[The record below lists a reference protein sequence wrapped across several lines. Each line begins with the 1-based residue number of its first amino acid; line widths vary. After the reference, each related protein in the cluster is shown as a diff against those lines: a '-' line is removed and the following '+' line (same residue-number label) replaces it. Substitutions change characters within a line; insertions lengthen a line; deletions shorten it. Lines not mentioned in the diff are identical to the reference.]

1 MNPGDFDQ
9 RIVIQ
14 SFVPA
19 ESSVVAVV
27 DTFEQ
32 RVTNDFGELVSE
44 SCVVDA
50 IQDDLGGIAQDYF
63 GQRRVDFTTL
73 AAVWA
78 KVEEKSGVEGEMS
91 YQLIAER
98 RVQFLIRWRSDIN
111 EQMRILY
118 RGRIYEIESIISDDA
133 RKHTMKIHTKLS
145 DNGA

>member
-14 SFVPA
+14 
-19 ESSVVAVV
+19 
-27 DTFEQ
+27 
-32 RVTNDFGELVSE
+32 NVSE
-44 SCVVDA
+44 AVD
-50 IQDDLGGIAQDYF
+50 QF
-63 GQRRVDFTTL
+63 GQRVQTFSTL

-98 RVQFLIRWRSDIN
+98 KVQFLIRFRSDIN
-111 EQMRILY
+111 DRMRISY
-118 RGRIYEIESIISDDA
+118 RSKIYEIESIISDDA

>member
-14 SFVPA
+14 
-19 ESSVVAVV
+19 
-27 DTFEQ
+27 
-32 RVTNDFGELVSE
+32 NVSE
-44 SCVVDA
+44 AVD
-50 IQDDLGGIAQDYF
+50 QF
-63 GQRRVDFTTL
+63 GQRVQTFSTL

-98 RVQFLIRWRSDIN
+98 KVQFLIRFRSDIN
-111 EQMRILY
+111 ERMRISY
-118 RGRIYEIESIISDDA
+118 RSKIYEIESIISDDA